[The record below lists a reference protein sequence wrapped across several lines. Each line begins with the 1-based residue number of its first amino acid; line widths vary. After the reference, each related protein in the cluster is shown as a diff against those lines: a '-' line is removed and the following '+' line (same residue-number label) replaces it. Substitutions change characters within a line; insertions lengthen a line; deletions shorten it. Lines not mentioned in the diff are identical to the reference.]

1 MDDCRGY
8 ALRPF
13 RRHRGNTQ
21 GRANLEPVPAVKRIR
36 KRQLPGRLRVSL
48 LKRLLGRNEP
58 PKARVRI
65 CVECGMPLA
74 EQHKDWCSIRRGQI
88 EMKVRSEDASQAS

>member
-1 MDDCRGY
+1 MDDCRCY
-8 ALRPF
+8 APRSV
-13 RRHRGNTQ
+13 RAIRENTQ
-21 GRANLEPVPAVKRIR
+21 TGANLEPVLAVKRIR